1 MLIRAVCTNI
11 PPSSTVRKNFGKS
24 LGIRTHACHVYLL
37 KKLKKFQGLFSLRI
51 LGLGCGHHSL
61 KHHFLLMHFVKHI
74 ECSIYSVAINCNHH
88 SSKVNFTFR
97 QFIKHF
103 VNIRLTL
110 AFAHACWLELIQYQC
125 RMEAV
130 FLAQN

>member
-51 LGLGCGHHSL
+51 LGVGCGHHSL

-74 ECSIYSVAINCNHH
+74 ECSIYSGNKLQPSPFKSELHVQTIHQTLCEHPIN
-88 SSKVNFTFR
+88 SR
-97 QFIKHF
+97 
-103 VNIRLTL
+103 
-110 AFAHACWLELIQYQC
+110 FAHAYWLELIQYQC